1 MYPVEGT
8 VATIDRIENDAKDT
22 IDLDAVDTMD
32 ARVETIKS
40 IWHMVDKEEDP
51 AKTFQGLTYELRL
64 NSSTKLL
71 NISTFE
77 LRLLNFFKSYCIPLI
92 SFGVNMRADRTWRNQ
107 VPKLFLQS
115 DLVRQSIFLFSSIN
129 LWPLCDFE
137 RLIDTD
143 TDHSLRQDMER
154 MGSAVDYK
162 LLTEN
167 LSLEAPGQDPSNNLF
182 LKTSKYFMNTL
193 KHTGNILSRTTTGMQ
208 PDIDELTASELLV
221 SGILI
226 FSFLGIHP
234 HRLVPL
240 VSFNCETETDFLS
253 IVRGVRNAIKASY
266 KALATSDYFGILP
279 MIDSSVQSNP
289 ITRSLRSQLS
299 EYYDD
304 QVKTSITSDNFAT
317 LLNSIATLELHMSKT
332 IFLNYPVPLFAWI
345 LLVPDDFHDLIRA
358 KHFFALRMLYLFA
371 CLCCLTKFQLYD
383 SKNIWNDYIFW
394 FKDYNFQSF
403 NGYWNCEFD
412 ENLYRVIFERK
423 FRIPNN
429 SFHLLSNFDPNSFFK
444 Q

>member
-1 MYPVEGT
+1 MEE
-8 VATIDRIENDAKDT
+8 VARIEDGSKDT
-22 IDLDAVDTMD
+22 IDINGTINTKDTRLETVQTKWQM
-32 ARVETIKS
+32 VE
-40 IWHMVDKEEDP
+40 EEQDP
-51 AKTFQGLTYELRL
+51 AKTFGGLICELML

-77 LRLLNFFKSYCIPLI
+77 LRLLNFFNAYCIPLI
-92 SFGVNMRADRTWRNQ
+92 SFGVNMRADRTWRTQ

-137 RLIDTD
+137 KLIDVD
-143 TDHSLRQDMER
+143 TDHAVRRDMER
-154 MGSAVDYK
+154 MGNVVNYK
-162 LLTEN
+162 LLTES
-167 LSLEAPGQDPSNNLF
+167 LSLEKPEQDPSNNLF

-193 KHTGNILSRTTTGMQ
+193 KHTGNIIDRTTTDVE
-208 PDIDELTASELLV
+208 PEIDEITASELLV

-240 VSFNCETETDFLS
+240 VSFDHEIETDFLS
-253 IVRGVRNAIKASY
+253 IVRGVRNAIKVSY

-279 MIDSSVQSNP
+279 LINSSIESNP

-317 LLNSIATLELHMSKT
+317 LQNSIASLELHMSKT

-345 LLVPDDFHDLIRA
+345 LLIPDDLHELIRA
-358 KHFFALRMLYLFA
+358 KHFFALRMLYVFA
-371 CLCCLTKFQLYD
+371 CLCCVTKFQLYD

-394 FKDYNFQSF
+394 FKDYNFQCF
-403 NGYWNCEFD
+403 NGTWNSEFD
-412 ENLYRVIFERK
+412 EKLYRVIFERK

-429 SFHLLSNFDPNSFFK
+429 SFHLLGKFDPNSFFE
-444 Q
+444 